1 MNAPLDGLLVLDFT
15 RVIAGPYLTMTLAD
29 LGAEV
34 IKIEAP
40 PGGDDTRA
48 YFPPGRGGE
57 AATFLGLNR
66 SKSSV
71 MLDLA
76 TNAGQDIVR
85 RLAARADVLVENF
98 RPGSMDRLGLG
109 WEALRAL
116 NPRLVYC
123 AISGYGH
130 GTEFSGLG
138 GYDPIAQAETG
149 LMYLTGHPEGKPV
162 RAGGSVVDVLTGTHA
177 GMAILAALRARER
190 DGGGQFV
197 DVSLFDTALSTIG
210 FILQGP
216 LLTDRNPPRTGNVS
230 FFMCPNGVYPCGD
243 GDVMMSAGN
252 DRLFRKL
259 CGALDLG
266 GLPTDPR
273 FVSNANRLENIDALT
288 GILERRFG
296 ETTRAHWVARMR
308 AAGVPCGAVRTPLE
322 ARASAEAAARGMLH
336 EVDHPK
342 AGPIRGVGSPL
353 HLSATPVV
361 PPRPAPLLGADTEAV
376 LARLLGCDANEIA
389 AFRREGA
396 IPTPSHS
403 EEIAR

>member
-1 MNAPLDGLLVLDFT
+1 MTAPLEGLLVLDFT

-48 YFPPGRGGE
+48 YFPPGREGE

-66 SKSSV
+66 SKRSV
-71 MLDLA
+71 MLDLS
-76 TNAGQDIVR
+76 TKAGQDIVR

-109 WEALRAL
+109 WDALRAI

-130 GTEFSGLG
+130 GTAFSDLG

-190 DGGGQFV
+190 DDAGQFV

-216 LLTDRNPPRTGNVS
+216 LLTGRDPPRTGNVS
-230 FFMCPNGVYPCGD
+230 FFMCPNGVYPCSD

-266 GLPTDPR
+266 DLPTDPR
-273 FVSNANRLENIDALT
+273 FTSNASRLANIAALT
-288 GILERRFG
+288 EILERRFG
-296 ETTRAHWVARMR
+296 ENTRDHWVTRMR

-322 ARASAEAAARGMLH
+322 ALASDETAARGMLH
-336 EVDHPK
+336 DIDHPK
-342 AGPIRGVGSPL
+342 AGPIRGIGSPL
-353 HLSATPVV
+353 RLSETPVA

-376 LARLLGCDANEIA
+376 LAGLLGCGEDEITEL
-389 AFRREGA
+389 RRNGA
-396 IPTPSHS
+396 IPPLFRN
-403 EEIAR
+403 EETIR